1 MAISGVWFLQIEL
14 GAVVMVSTIVIGA
27 LENNA
32 TKDVNEFLTMTSEEA
47 SWFGE
52 YSMKINTQFKNK
64 ALKYELN
71 TTNIIL

>member
-32 TKDVNEFLTMTSEEA
+32 SKDVNEFLTMTNEEA

-52 YSMKINTQFKNK
+52 YNMKINTKFNDK
-64 ALKYELN
+64 AHKYELY
-71 TTNIIL
+71 T

>member
-14 GAVVMVSTIVIGA
+14 GAIVMVPTIVIGA

-32 TKDVNEFLTMTSEEA
+32 SKDVNEFLTMTSKEA

-52 YSMKINTQFKNK
+52 YNMKINNQFNNK
-64 ALKYELN
+64 ALKYKLY
-71 TTNIIL
+71 T